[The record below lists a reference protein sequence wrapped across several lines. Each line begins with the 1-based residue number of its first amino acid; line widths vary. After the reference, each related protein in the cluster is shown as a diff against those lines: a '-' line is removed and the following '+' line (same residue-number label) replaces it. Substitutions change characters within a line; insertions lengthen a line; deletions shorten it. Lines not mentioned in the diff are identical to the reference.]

1 MTFFNAK
8 VIVFEGADGCG
19 KTTQI
24 KLLKKSLESQGL
36 KVYCTREP
44 GGSITAE
51 KIRKLFL
58 NNEELDI
65 WTQILLCSAARNE
78 HLIYLEEL
86 QKKENFDVII
96 FDRFIDS
103 TLAYQVYSNNLSPK
117 LLFSINRE
125 VKLNLQ
131 IDCEFILDIDPE
143 ITTARRKKISDHYD
157 SNIELLKKVR
167 NAYLQIQK
175 HDQSKILINS
185 NFYPKI
191 VHKQISKYVSNIIN
205 NKKTTII
212 KNNHPK
218 KNSNVKNREHNIDNQ
233 KKRNI
238 QRYQSETE

>member
-8 VIVFEGADGCG
+8 VIIFEGADGCG

-24 KLLKKSLESQGL
+24 KLLKKSLELEGL
-36 KVYCTREP
+36 KIYCTREP
-44 GGSITAE
+44 GGSATAE

-58 NNEELDI
+58 NNEELNI

-103 TLAYQVYSNNLSPK
+103 TLAYQIYSNNLSPK

-125 VKLNLQ
+125 MKLNLQ

-143 ITTARRKKISDHYD
+143 ITTSRRKRMTDHYD
-157 SNIELLKKVR
+157 SNVELLKKVR

-175 HDQSKILINS
+175 HDPSKILINS
-185 NFYPKI
+185 NFYPNI
-191 VHKQISKYVSNIIN
+191 VHKQILKHAINILG
-205 NKKTTII
+205 KTKNSIIIDKVHKENPNVRNQRCHI
-212 KNNHPK
+212 KN
-218 KNSNVKNREHNIDNQ
+218 Q
-233 KKRNI
+233 GKRSF
-238 QRYQSETE
+238 QTYQSETE

>member
-1 MTFFNAK
+1 MTFFSAK
-8 VIVFEGADGCG
+8 VIIFEGADGCG

-44 GGSITAE
+44 GGSPTAE

-103 TLAYQVYSNNLSPK
+103 TLAYQIYSNNLSPK

-125 VKLNLQ
+125 MKLNLQ
-131 IDCEFILDIDPE
+131 VDCEFILDIDPE
-143 ITTARRKKISDHYD
+143 ITTSRRKRMTDHYD
-157 SNIELLKKVR
+157 SNVELLKKVR

-191 VHKQISKYVSNIIN
+191 VHKQILKHTMNILGNTKDTIMTDN
-205 NKKTTII
+205 FPKENQNVRNKKY
-212 KNNHPK
+212 HPK
-218 KNSNVKNREHNIDNQ
+218 NQ
-233 KKRNI
+233 GKRSI
-238 QRYQSETE
+238 QTYQSETE